1 MFCKLFIPLSYRNH
15 PFDGWY
21 LINAE
26 LFSKIATIF
35 LNLAN
40 CQKTHQIETVHTE
53 SSKIELFEGEKVFSH
68 KIICIFVSDLTVC
81 VLLKAV
87 RAWRKFEG
95 VWQWHC
101 NKFTCMIKVPQLK
114 KSVKNFL
121 DISLKVWN
129 ITKTISHLSLGDY
142 RYI

>member
-87 RAWRKFEG
+87 KAWRKFQG
-95 VWQWHC
+95 VGQWAC
-101 NKFTCMIKVPQLK
+101 VKFTCTMKQSQLK
-114 KSVKNFL
+114 KSDKNFL
-121 DISLKVWN
+121 EIPLTIWN
-129 ITKTISHLSLGDY
+129 FTKTI
-142 RYI
+142 I